1 MFWKT
6 KEVKGINH
14 RSKVVKE
21 VYYYARL
28 AWAAI
33 NSCFGS
39 GYWRGD
45 KPWIGSDAW
54 KD

>member
-28 AWAAI
+28 AWLAI
-33 NSCFGS
+33 SSCFGA
-39 GYWRGD
+39 GYWVNKQGWSNKD
-45 KPWIGSDAW
+45 GW
-54 KD
+54 KN

>member
-1 MFWKT
+1 MFWRT

-28 AWAAI
+28 AWLAI
-33 NSCFGS
+33 TSCFGS